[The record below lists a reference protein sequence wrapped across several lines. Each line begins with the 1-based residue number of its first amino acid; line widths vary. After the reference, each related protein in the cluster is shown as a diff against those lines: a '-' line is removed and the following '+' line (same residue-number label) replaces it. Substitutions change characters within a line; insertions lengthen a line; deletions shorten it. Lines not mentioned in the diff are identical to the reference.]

1 MLHELLFLCDSL
13 PSSTRRC
20 DYCAFSACCTLGSSL
35 HSSTRRCRFL
45 FGNAVLT
52 PLNATPFVSSL
63 RSSLGRSRTESE
75 GQLEERE
82 EVGGGDEEGDEDY
95 TKDYYASDDE
105 EGGDEGG
112 EAVF

>member
-1 MLHELLFLCDSL
+1 MGRVMGGRWRTPMGTYFPEELVVGQTNGISKAASDSK
-13 PSSTRRC
+13 
-20 DYCAFSACCTLGSSL
+20 
-35 HSSTRRCRFL
+35 
-45 FGNAVLT
+45 
-52 PLNATPFVSSL
+52 
-63 RSSLGRSRTESE
+63 RSSDEVKARMKRLYDREKESRRKRSRTESE

-82 EVGGGDEEGDEDY
+82 EVGAGDEEGDEDY